1 MKVKIGSVATVW
13 RWKWV
18 WGEPAPKGQLGRQ
31 SLCIDMGVA
40 GAATPPKKAPA
51 VQQPRRTDGRLRGLE
66 GGFGAGR
73 CFLGGEQSPWVGTR
87 SQHPQAPLAAA
98 SLRTSILRRLPA
110 LSSTQSI
117 PP

>member
-40 GAATPPKKAPA
+40 GAATPPKKRPLCSSRDELMGDCGGWR
-51 VQQPRRTDGRLRGLE
+51 VVLGLE
-66 GGFGAGR
+66 GVFWG
-73 CFLGGEQSPWVGTR
+73 
-87 SQHPQAPLAAA
+87 
-98 SLRTSILRRLPA
+98 
-110 LSSTQSI
+110 
-117 PP
+117 